1 MNRNDGDSDY
11 AFSSGGIT
19 GESIFTICHKVYLTW
34 HLWCAHRW
42 LLQWLWTIWLQ
53 SGLHRWPG
61 ESGGDLKYDL
71 KYGHRNVC
79 SSGRLCCG
87 LQSRLWRW
95 WGWPQ
100 RTPSATWSTGRQ
112 FRPGLLQPGPLWL
125 PTVSGLLLKMSPP
138 WEYLFLFSFCSS
150 DYFVTNVILFFVHDF
165 KYIRASLPY
174 FKDTHS
180 NILLA
185 YYQVRDIGQVNLK
198 PHFGFPL
205 WNRCLEQESCLSVF
219 GEECEQI
226 LVLKRNRSVLEKRF
240 NFIAAKSRL
249 YIGTVIFEENDIDIS
264 IYREAHKKFQRI
276 LFEQLTPTQK
286 IHNNLHTPSLEGT

>member
-1 MNRNDGDSDY
+1 M
-11 AFSSGGIT
+11 
-19 GESIFTICHKVYLTW
+19 
-34 HLWCAHRW
+34 
-42 LLQWLWTIWLQ
+42 
-53 SGLHRWPG
+53 
-61 ESGGDLKYDL
+61 
-71 KYGHRNVC
+71 
-79 SSGRLCCG
+79 
-87 LQSRLWRW
+87 
-95 WGWPQ
+95 
-100 RTPSATWSTGRQ
+100 
-112 FRPGLLQPGPLWL
+112 
-125 PTVSGLLLKMSPP
+125 
-138 WEYLFLFSFCSS
+138 
-150 DYFVTNVILFFVHDF
+150 
-165 KYIRASLPY
+165 LPY

-226 LVLKRNRSVLEKRF
+226 LVLKRNRSALEKRF
-240 NFIAAKSRL
+240 NVIAAKSRL

>member
-165 KYIRASLPY
+165 KYIRACC
-174 FKDTHS
+174 H
-180 NILLA
+180 IL
-185 YYQVRDIGQVNLK
+185 
-198 PHFGFPL
+198 
-205 WNRCLEQESCLSVF
+205 
-219 GEECEQI
+219 
-226 LVLKRNRSVLEKRF
+226 
-240 NFIAAKSRL
+240 
-249 YIGTVIFEENDIDIS
+249 
-264 IYREAHKKFQRI
+264 
-276 LFEQLTPTQK
+276 K
-286 IHNNLHTPSLEGT
+286 IHIQIFCLHIIKFET